1 MEFSTKNREN
11 KDKIHSNFFA
21 TAFCA
26 AFLLI
31 VSLGAFGQSITIT
44 EITDV
49 NAYEVLIGGTTT
61 DYADGT
67 LLTAYYGTTSVES
80 SFSVGNSGEVYGGS
94 FQINVT
100 ALQPGTNYYF
110 QVRDDAG
117 GITSNVYEYQTA
129 ATGGTSTG
137 GNVSWVTIGSDD
149 SFIGELPVNGEYNYS
164 LSQQIYTNAEIDRTG
179 AITKIALYNGNLQ
192 MTRTIN
198 LYMLST
204 YKQNFSDLDDWESV
218 SSSDLVF
225 SGEVTFLVSQWTEI
239 ELNTPFEYD
248 GTGNIIVVVD
258 DNTGNYES
266 AMNFSAFEA
275 TGQSIY
281 VSSDYTDY
289 DATDLSAVSASSIG
303 SVKNQIKFGFM
314 DSSSQ
319 TSGDSVNWITI
330 GAGNS
335 TNQNLPVNSYYDYSL
350 SQQIYTYAEIGHAG
364 TIESVAFYN
373 TSYETTRTIDLY
385 MYNTDRQTFTST
397 NDWETVD
404 PGDLVFSGEVTF
416 LSDEWTEIP
425 LNTPFEYDGLHNI
438 IIVADDNT
446 VIEATSLSFR
456 VFSATSQAIYYSDYS
471 TDIDPT
477 YLNGTTALDVANVKS
492 QIKFGFTA
500 TNPTF
505 SYVDLG
511 LTSGTKWATMNV
523 GAERPED
530 FGTYFAWGE
539 TSTKTIYDW
548 ASYTYAAGE
557 SDAAPGFT
565 KYCNDASLGNNGF
578 TDELTV
584 LQAGDDAATANL
596 GSNWRMPTYDEILE
610 LTSECQYSY
619 TTQNGVYGIIVTGP
633 NNHTIFIPAAGGRQF
648 ENEVWEEGS
657 GNYWA
662 SSLDTDNPTNA
673 QGFYFAS
680 NGFGAI
686 SIMRRYGLPIR
697 PVYVPSNTAN
707 NQNGNVIFQCD
718 FEDDTENA
726 NWTLNTGGQTN
737 HWEIGIPSMTNVEK
751 SLYITNG
758 NGNEYTNTSA
768 SYAYAYREVEI
779 TEAGNYQFEFDWMAN
794 GESNYDNLRAFF
806 IPTTASPNLTD
817 GESNG
822 MTSSNNDAP
831 TGWIDLYSQSGIM
844 AGQSDWQHNTKSL
857 SIDVTGT
864 YYLVFFWKNDS
875 GDGNNPPAAVDN
887 IVVSREQQT
896 NANTFTDTRDGK
908 TYSYVTIGNQTWMA
922 ENLRY
927 EGNIPLGSS
936 TSTTEAYRYNPND
949 DADNVATYGYLYN
962 WTAAMNGESSSA
974 STPSG
979 VQGICPEGWHLPS
992 IDEWLELADALDG
1005 DTDKGSQLA
1014 GHSDLWTAQALTN
1027 STYFGAS
1034 GFDALPAG
1042 YYGGAYQG
1050 IGRNTYF
1057 WCATESALNNSSAFY
1072 QGISYDYTTLSNS
1085 GGQAY
1090 SGKDYAYS
1098 VRCVKDAVNT
1108 ASYETGTFTD
1118 TRDGR
1123 SYDFVII
1130 GEQTWMAENLRYDN
1144 SGSMTVAQGSEQ
1156 SDTDPYLYYPNGDSQ
1171 NLETYGYLYNWPAA
1185 MNGAESSDAN
1195 PSGVQGICPLGWHLP
1210 SNAEWTQLV
1219 ETLGDETNAGAM
1231 LAGNASIWTAG
1242 TLTASEYFGTSGF
1255 NVLPSGYYYP
1265 GDYGG
1270 FGSSTSFWSTT
1281 EDIESNTRVYLR
1293 DVDNSGTS
1301 LSRSRGSKTYG
1312 FSVRCIKDASNTANN
1327 NTNSDDIVYQS
1338 DFENT
1343 GEWSEWTLNN
1353 SGQTNYWTIG
1363 LGSSDVSTTETN
1375 CLYITNDGSSYNYN
1389 SGAESAVYAYKEI
1402 ELSSTSNYHILF
1414 DWKCIGEESW
1424 DYLRA
1429 FIIPASENPNL
1440 SAGNVIGDGYEDA
1453 NTTPDGW
1460 IDLYD
1465 GQMSSSDNQWRNAE
1479 STVALSAGNYYL
1491 VFYWRNDES
1500 AGSNPPAAV
1509 DNIFIYKLM
1518 PISVTTNVSDRTS
1531 TSVTLNGTITFAGEP
1546 ENIAA
1551 GFKWGNSE
1559 TSLLDNITTQSTG
1572 ATFSEQLTGL
1582 TSQTTYYYQAYA
1594 VYDGDTAF
1602 SEITQFRTALDESS
1616 AGGANNPLP
1625 IGDMN
1630 DWQDF
1635 SNALQNPSTVTYK
1648 GVMLADYGQDIYFSL
1663 ESDLSFTE
1671 AGVTFSIDNFK
1682 GNLNGNYNTITVQPY
1697 QTFTGLFANFSDGH
1711 IDNLN
1716 LRMNSSATLEGA
1728 GDFGVLCQNAYQAY
1742 ISNCTVS
1749 GISSEELSS
1758 SDDGHFVGGL
1768 VGNASQTTISG
1779 CTNNLKITSDVAR
1792 VGGIAGGASGTIM
1805 YCTNNAELR
1814 GAYVG
1819 GIVAENAATITNCL
1833 NTGLLN
1839 CSDEYAGGISALG
1852 GTIVCCMNIGEISA
1866 TGTQRAGGIVGSA
1879 ESTTTVTNCAN
1890 YGVFPTFSSPM
1901 GGIAGNGSGTY
1912 SHNVSAPLCRSTEQA
1927 IYSLNEIYATVATEE
1942 SEYNSASETDD
1953 FFDEQVGDIKVDS
1966 LRLRFAERGT
1976 PKTTAEIV
1984 GSQLSGSLSS
1994 EYWDFTEDLYPKPK
2008 YFTETSQTIAARIPI
2023 YLGPHQS
2030 VFGVWENF
2038 SLPTSIDGR
2047 QITWVSSD
2055 NAISISDGT
2064 ATVTRP
2070 ASGEDDI
2077 DVQITADYD
2086 GYTKT
2091 FVVRV
2096 IAPKQIPVYTGDASQ
2111 DSVYIYLSGEFDN
2124 DTEGITYAYDYGF
2137 QYSTT
2142 SADLSEDVTSVQSDN
2157 LNHVFYDGRSF
2168 TYPLEDIPNGTMVYY
2183 RAYATTADGTEYGD
2197 ILSYKALGA
2206 PVVVAH
2212 YPMWRTDNDATI
2224 ELDITLNE
2232 GEYDEFYEMEKNVYF
2247 GTQRDNLAT
2256 LGYIDYDAE
2265 YHEFSVNL
2273 HGLVPETK
2281 YYYVAEVTNDYGTT
2295 RSDTLEFLTYGTMTD
2310 SSDFTHYYT
2319 IQIGDQT
2326 WMAQNLK
2333 YAGDG
2338 VSLGTTTSETDP
2350 YYYYVNG
2357 DEANTD
2363 EYGYLYNW
2371 AAAMNGASS
2380 STDNPSGVQGICPN
2394 GWHLPSNAEWTQ
2406 LATTLGGT
2414 GNAGAMLSGQPAGED
2429 QYWQSGTLTESGDFG
2444 KSGFNALPAGDYRS
2458 TYSGY
2463 GSYAYFWTAT
2473 EQSSSIVYGRS
2484 IGITS
2489 TSLLSNSSPQKY
2501 FGYAVRCVKNLDI
2514 IVATNNATNVTT
2526 TSAIL
2531 NGSISNASSSGIT
2544 ARGFMFGTESTNL
2557 TQDLQST
2564 DNTTDFTYTLSDLT
2578 TNTTYYFKAYATIN
2592 GETMYGDVKAFM
2604 TPSGVHDN
2612 YAYVD
2617 LGLPSGTMWATIN
2630 LGAESFTEAGN
2641 RYAWGETTTKDEY
2654 TQSNYTYSDN
2664 PTILPAEADAAAV
2677 NWQGDWRM
2685 PTHEEMLELRNN
2697 CTATWIQDIEDGMLF
2712 TGPNGNS
2719 IFLHI
2724 YTDGN
2729 GTGYYWSS
2737 SIDADNSSKARG
2749 MSVYASTSFN
2759 NVGMTN
2765 ASRYYGDYVRP
2776 VYRLVPTV
2784 ATLSATDVSSTS
2796 AVLHG
2801 RISNIGNSEVTARGF
2816 KFGTSSDNLT
2826 ETLTSTDNTDEF
2838 SYTLSDLEAGRTY
2851 YFRAFATN
2859 SDGTSYDEVK
2869 ILMTP
2874 GGQQFAGHDYVDLG
2888 LPSGIMWATCNVG
2901 ATSPEEGGNK
2911 YAWGETTTKD
2921 TYSQDSYTYSD
2932 NPEILPADHDAAVV
2946 VWGGGWHMPTSA
2958 DFEEL
2963 VNNCTLERT
2972 TLNDVEGYVF
2982 TGPNGNSIF
2991 MRNSYYWSSSLVI
3004 TTQTN
3009 AYALSLNTTGA
3020 NVRSNARTFGDY
3032 VRGVYSVP
3040 EVALSYPVW
3049 RDSLAVSLKAKYTIN
3064 GTVQSYKY
3072 YTGTAKNSLSEV
3084 TEGVTISSDEHLL
3097 TVNVY
3102 NLSPRTEYWAMAEIV
3117 DEYGTYRSD
3126 TLSFYTYGSFVD
3138 SRNNTTYYTIQ
3149 IGDQTWMAQNLKY
3162 AGDEVSLGT
3171 TTSETEHY
3179 YYYVN
3184 GNEANSDEY
3193 GYLYNW
3199 AAAMNGASASDE
3211 NPSGVQGICPN
3222 GWHLPSDAEW
3232 TQLSDY
3238 LGGDDN
3244 AAAMLAGG
3252 DQYWLTDILTQ
3263 SVNFGKSGFNALP
3276 TGYYARDYIEFS
3288 TYAAFWSATE
3298 SENNKAYYRDFF
3310 NFSEIFGRHEAI
3322 SDSHSYGFSYA
3333 VRCVKGTTIYAYDTV
3348 NYCGEQYTFGT
3359 QTLTANGDYEE
3370 TFHLGTDKDSIV
3382 YLHLTMYPALTAT
3395 INEFSN
3401 GCYGANNGYVE
3412 VTAGGGAGT
3421 YTYNWNTPEAQTT
3434 ARVNNLGAGE
3444 YSVTVTDAARCTATV
3459 SQALTA
3465 PAELTASINGN
3476 NPNCFGDG
3484 TTLTADV
3491 NGGSPDYT
3499 YVWSNNETTESIVV
3513 TPTATTTYTITVTDA
3528 NNCTATA
3535 SKNVVVN
3542 SQLTVSISGD
3552 TQVQCFGDNTAT
3564 LTASASGGS
3573 MATGYTYNW
3582 SNSLE
3587 GQTIS
3592 TLGAGNYNVTVT
3604 DANGCFATASV
3615 TITQP
3620 SAALSVSIS
3629 ATNTTINCSNPSVT
3643 LTATPTGGTEDYTYS
3658 WSNSGTNNTSE
3669 VTAPGT
3675 YMVEVSDANSCTA
3688 EATQTITQDITV
3700 PTVTIDNTE
3709 TELNCNRT
3717 SIALTATGNG
3727 ASYVWSNGETNAAT
3741 TVTNPGT
3748 YTVTATGS
3756 NGCTNEASTT
3766 ITRVENP
3773 TVEVTAG
3780 EILCNGGTTTF
3791 TANVSNGKSPYSY
3804 RWQDN
3809 STSQTLNAQAGT
3821 YSVTITDNNGCT
3833 ASASTT
3839 VNVNDQTVPELT
3851 GTWPSNI
3858 TGQNNCFA
3866 NADISE
3872 LLSNDAV
3879 EALYE
3884 DCSGITVSHTDVNTS
3899 TDNCGWTI
3907 TRTYTIQDPYG
3918 NTVEPNPTMSVS
3930 GSDQTAPTLSGTWPA
3945 NITGQNNCFADADI
3959 SGLISDDDVADLY
3972 SDGCGG
3978 TITVNHSDENTLT
3991 DNCGWTITRT
4001 YTISDACGNET
4012 INTMSV
4018 SGSDQSAPT
4027 LTGTWPSNITGQN
4040 NCFANA
4046 DLSGLIS
4053 DDDVA
4058 ALYGGCS
4065 GTVTVTHA
4073 DVNTLTDNC
4082 GWTITRTYT
4091 INNACGTNSTTNT
4104 QSVSGSDQTVPT
4116 LTGTWPANITAQN
4129 NCFANADVSDLMSDD
4144 DVAELYSDGC
4154 GGTVS
4159 VTHTDANT
4167 TTDNCGWTITRTYT
4181 ISDAC
4186 GNEATNT
4193 QSVSGSDET
4202 APTIGDDNLNR
4213 QLTSTNCTFIV
4224 PDLTSEVR
4232 NIASDNCTANG
4243 NLTIVQSITAGTE
4256 ITTATTV
4263 IVTVTDQCGNNS
4275 TKEIELTLP
4284 EELTTSL
4291 SANPAT
4297 IACNGGTTSITNTP
4311 SGGTTPYQ
4319 YFWSNSTNEQSLAS
4333 VLAGTYTVTVRDNNG
4348 CSVVESLEITQP
4360 AQLTVSLSAGTLN
4373 CHGETTYVTAE
4384 TTGGTGDVSYLWSNA
4399 ETTPS
4404 LLQMGGGTYSVTV
4417 TDANNCIATATI
4429 TIDEPAEL
4437 TSSLSTGTIG
4447 CNGGTANITNTVT
4460 GGTEPITYEWS
4471 NGSNT
4476 QGLTGVVAGEYT
4488 VTVRDNNGCS
4498 VVQSATISQPAA
4510 LTVSLSTGAIA
4521 CNGETTTISAN
4532 VDGGTSP
4539 YTYAWNNDATTES
4552 ITGAVAGTYSVT
4564 VTDANTCAT
4573 STAITITQPDALS
4586 VSISGP
4592 TSVCENTT
4600 TTLTANVQ
4608 GGTTDYTYL
4617 WSYNN
4622 STTVSITTPQ
4632 LTTATEYSVTV
4643 TDANECSASASVN
4656 VEIGDTPGITIA
4668 DVTAICV
4675 GGNAILQAN
4684 VSNAGSDYE
4693 VVWSSSDTGA
4703 GLPDVLNTDA
4713 ITVTPT
4719 TAGTYTYTVSLTAT
4733 SCSDGQPFT
4742 SSEDVTLTVNAL
4754 PDVAISNNTN
4764 ETTIT
4769 CSTTTISL
4777 TATGGTSYQ
4786 WSNGGTTAENNI
4798 TSAGNYIVTVTDANG
4813 CSNTESITIDE
4824 DVTAP
4829 AVSINNTTGTT
4840 LLTCTTTSINVE
4852 ATGDDA
4858 TYLWSNG
4865 ETTAT
4870 TAITT
4875 GGTYTVTA
4883 TADNGCTSTAAIEIT
4898 PNADAPS
4905 LSITNNT
4912 GETELTCALTS
4923 ISVTATGSGTS
4934 YQWTGGAS
4942 TNEAS
4947 NTFTEPGTYT
4957 VVATAGNGCSASD
4970 QITITRN
4977 IEAPDIIASATASAI
4992 CQGESTTISAT
5003 GGQSYTWS
5011 PETGLPTTV
5020 GASITASPTSTITYT
5035 VTGVG
5040 ANGCNGTADV
5050 TITVNLPTSSEF
5062 TAAACDLYTWNGTN
5076 YTESGDF
5083 QQTFPNANGCD
5094 SVVTLHLTI
5103 NHAVTNEF
5111 SETACSSFE
5120 WNSTTYTES
5129 GDYVQTLQTVNGCDS
5144 VVTLHLTINTP
5155 TESNDTVTVCDSYEW
5170 NGTTYTETGNYQVT
5184 LPNANAN
5191 GCDSIANLFLTINHA
5206 VTGIDRQEACE
5217 SFTWIDGVTY
5227 TESTDST
5234 AAPTFTLQNTEGC
5247 DSVVSLYLVVNH
5259 STTNEVS
5266 AQMCSGVPYTYE
5278 GETFTEAGTYTVT
5291 LTNSHGCDSIVT
5303 LTITYAN
5310 NCGGIVSGVVTD
5322 ENTGDVISNA
5332 RVTVGNQVTRTNAE
5346 GQFSLEVL
5354 RGRKA
5359 LRVSAAGYISY
5370 GNMVDIQSDTVFNIS
5385 LNAPHIETDVDS
5397 LTVSSYPYL
5406 EQSDSITLINTGS
5419 GTLVWSSITEYDNL
5433 ALVEDSVIQQRR
5445 NTRSLWD
5452 SIQTF
5457 ATRENAEQAIA
5468 TDGFFIYTSSWMR
5481 PGEFNRYTPNG
5492 EYVETFYIENVGS
5505 IRNLSY
5511 DGTNFYGTEGTN
5523 IIFKLDL
5530 DNQTLVDS
5538 IETDIQEIRHCSFN
5552 KQDGSLLAGSWNSL
5566 YRIDVE
5572 NGTSEQIR
5580 NDLANVYSSAIDNL
5594 SPGGPYLWLFSQ
5606 TSQNNGPSA
5615 YIRQFNISTGEYTDR
5630 THYLDD
5636 INLSSTSLA
5645 GGICASEYVC
5655 EGKFVL
5661 LANVQNPSGSNTI
5674 ATYEIGRT
5682 NNVVRTGKKSGS
5694 IAPNSSENIS
5704 VKASAT
5710 ETGDYSA
5717 TIKYRAAVMGAYSRD
5732 IDVNI
5737 SAVAPECDAVQQI
5750 SIVTD
5755 TFHTVTLDWQP
5766 VELGNY
5772 ESVSYLVFNT
5782 ASQFAIDT
5790 VSGTTVTYDGL
5801 PVGNHCFC
5809 VMALSQAGYTCLSA
5823 ASDTVCAEIEPIP
5836 CNVALTVEATNDGES
5851 IFLTWN
5857 KPVGVEYF
5865 RIHRDDNAIEEVL
5878 YDDSFVDTNV
5888 VPEVTYCYTVIA
5900 YFEGGICDEV
5910 VGTACTKIVS
5920 GVCAESPV
5928 LQIEAV
5934 GYSVH
5939 LNWTVTNDSYTYKI
5953 FRNDVAIGMTT
5964 DTTYFDNV
5972 NPGYNYCYKV
5982 ESLCEYG
5989 MFTYSN
5995 EECVFVE
6002 VISEDENGQG
6012 SGDGDAIDEWTADNL
6027 TLYPNPTYGQFFIE
6041 GQRIAVVQIFNASGM
6056 LVAEIENT
6064 EDEHI
6069 TINCDSWNPGL
6080 YNIRIIS
6087 AEGETATRR
6096 VTIFR

>member
-117 GITSNVYEYQTA
+117 GITSNVYEYQT
-129 ATGGTSTG
+129 TGTGTGTSTG

-149 SFIGELPVNGEYNYS
+149 SFVGELPVNGEYNYS

-179 AITKIALYNGNLQ
+179 TITKIALYNGNLQ

-319 TSGDSVNWITI
+319 PSGDSVNWITI

-397 NDWETVD
+397 IDWEFVD

-416 LSDEWTEIP
+416 LSGEWTEIT

-511 LTSGTKWATMNV
+511 LTSGTLWATMNV

-548 ASYTYAAGE
+548 ESYTYAAGE

-662 SSLDTDNPTNA
+662 SSLDTDNPADA
-673 QGFYFAS
+673 QGFYFES

-718 FEDDTENA
+718 FEDDTEIA

-737 HWEIGIPSMTNVEK
+737 YWEIGVPSMTNAEK

-758 NGNEYTNTSA
+758 NGNEYTNTST

-794 GESNYDNLRAFF
+794 GESNYDNLRAFL

-822 MTSSNNDAP
+822 MTGSNNDAP
-831 TGWIDLYSQSGIM
+831 TDWIDLYSESGIM

-875 GDGNNPPAAVDN
+875 SDGNNPPAAVDN

-896 NANTFTDTRDGK
+896 NANTFTDNRDGK

-1123 SYDFVII
+1123 TYDFVII
-1130 GEQTWMAENLRYDN
+1130 GDQTWMAENLRYDN

-1219 ETLGDETNAGAM
+1219 ETLGDEANAGAM
-1231 LAGNASIWTAG
+1231 LAGNASMWTAG
-1242 TLTASEYFGTSGF
+1242 TLTASEYFGTSSF
-1255 NVLPSGYYYP
+1255 NALPSGYYYP

-1327 NTNSDDIVYQS
+1327 TTNSDDIIYQS

-1551 GFKWGNSE
+1551 GFKWGISE

-1582 TSQTTYYYQAYA
+1582 TPQTTYYYQAYA

-1602 SEITQFRTALDESS
+1602 SQIAEFRTALDESS

-1635 SNALQNPSTVTYK
+1635 SNALQNPSAVTYK
-1648 GVMLADYGQDIYFSL
+1648 GVMLADYGLDMYFSL
-1663 ESDLSFTE
+1663 ESDLSFPE
-1671 AGVTFSIDNFK
+1671 AGVAFSIDNFK

-1697 QTFTGLFANFSDGH
+1697 PTFTGLFANFSDGH

-1716 LRMNSSATLEGA
+1716 LRLNSSGTLEGA
-1728 GDFGVLCQNAYQAY
+1728 GDFGMLCQTSYQAY

-1749 GISSEELSS
+1749 GTSSADELLS
-1758 SDDGHFVGGL
+1758 SDDGHLVGGL

-1779 CTNNLKITSDVAR
+1779 CTNNLKITSEGAW
-1792 VGGIAGGASGTIM
+1792 VGGIAGRIDGTIM

-1814 GAYVG
+1814 GDYVG
-1819 GIVAENAATITNCL
+1819 GIMADGTATITNCL
-1833 NTGLLN
+1833 NTGQIN
-1839 CSDEYAGGISALG
+1839 CSGSIAGGISGKG
-1852 GTIVCCMNIGEISA
+1852 GNISICMNIGEINA
-1866 TGTQRAGGIVGSA
+1866 TSYSSAGGIVGSA

-1912 SHNVSAPLCRSTEQA
+1912 SHNVSAPLCRSTQQA

-1966 LRLRFAERGT
+1966 LRLRYAERGT

-1994 EYWDFTEDLYPKPK
+1994 QYWDFTDDLYPKPQ
-2008 YFTETSQTIAARIPI
+2008 YINETSQTIVARIPI

-2038 SLPTSIDGR
+2038 SLPTSVDGH
-2047 QITWVSSD
+2047 QITWASND
-2055 NAISISDGT
+2055 NAISISDGI

-2111 DSVYIYLSGEFDN
+2111 DSVFIYLSGEFDN

-2142 SADLSEDVTSVQSDN
+2142 SADLSEGVTSVQSTN

-2206 PVVVAH
+2206 PEVVAK
-2212 YPMWRTDNDATI
+2212 YPMWRTDNSATI
-2224 ELDITLNE
+2224 LFDITLNE
-2232 GEYDEFYEMEKNVYF
+2232 EEDFNELENAFHYGTERNNLSLSSYIYYDE
-2247 GTQRDNLAT
+2247 DNDNYSVDLHDLA
-2256 LGYIDYDAE
+2256 A
-2265 YHEFSVNL
+2265 
-2273 HGLVPETK
+2273 ETK

-2310 SSDFTHYYT
+2310 SSDYTHYYT

-2357 DEANTD
+2357 DESNSD

-2371 AAAMNGASS
+2371 AAAMKGASS

-2414 GNAGAMLSGQPAGED
+2414 ENAGAMLSGQPAGED
-2429 QYWQSGTLTESGDFG
+2429 QYWQTGTLTESVYFG

-2531 NGSISNASSSGIT
+2531 NGSISNAASSGIT

-2578 TNTTYYFKAYATIN
+2578 AATTYYFKAYATIN
-2592 GETMYGDVKAFM
+2592 GETLYGDVKAFM
-2604 TPSGVHDN
+2604 IPSGVYNN
-2612 YAYVD
+2612 YGYVD
-2617 LGLPSGTMWATIN
+2617 LGLPSGTLWAATN
-2630 LGAESFTEAGN
+2630 VGASTPEGYGDY
-2641 RYAWGETTTKDEY
+2641 YAWGETEPKSEY
-2654 TQSNYTYSDN
+2654 TWSTYQHATGTADDN
-2664 PTILPAEADAAAV
+2664 VRFTKYCTDAAYGENGFVDNLTTLELEDDVAAT
-2677 NWQGDWRM
+2677 NWGTGWRM
-2685 PTHEEMLELRNN
+2685 PMHDEISELVDN
-2697 CTATWIQDIEDGMLF
+2697 CTWVWDEPNGIGGYRV
-2712 TGPNGNS
+2712 TGRNGNS
-2719 IFLHI
+2719 IFLPASGLYHESTLI
-2724 YTDGN
+2724 SDG
-2729 GTGYYWSS
+2729 TVAYYWSNTLGQEPIES
-2737 SIDADNSSKARG
+2737 STIAMFTNNYHVQGIYRYFG
-2749 MSVYASTSFN
+2749 HSVRAIFQKSPT
-2759 NVGMTN
+2759 VMTN
-2765 ASRYYGDYVRP
+2765 SA
-2776 VYRLVPTV
+2776 TNITTTT
-2784 ATLSATDVSSTS
+2784 ATLQGKIASS
-2796 AVLHG
+2796 G
-2801 RISNIGNSEVTARGF
+2801 ISDVTARGF
-2816 KFGTSSDNLT
+2816 IYGSDSENLT
-2826 ETLTSTDNTDEF
+2826 DSIASTDNTDEF
-2838 SYTLSDLEAGRTY
+2838 TASISNLESGRRY
-2851 YFRAFATN
+2851 YFKAFAAN
-2859 SDGTSYDEVK
+2859 NDGISYGT
-2869 ILMTP
+2869 LRSFRT
-2874 GGQQFAGHDYVDLG
+2874 LG
-2888 LPSGIMWATCNVG
+2888 PPNV
-2901 ATSPEEGGNK
+2901 TM
-2911 YAWGETTTKD
+2911 Y
-2921 TYSQDSYTYSD
+2921 
-2932 NPEILPADHDAAVV
+2932 
-2946 VWGGGWHMPTSA
+2946 
-2958 DFEEL
+2958 
-2963 VNNCTLERT
+2963 
-2972 TLNDVEGYVF
+2972 
-2982 TGPNGNSIF
+2982 
-2991 MRNSYYWSSSLVI
+2991 
-3004 TTQTN
+3004 
-3009 AYALSLNTTGA
+3009 
-3020 NVRSNARTFGDY
+3020 
-3032 VRGVYSVP
+3032 
-3040 EVALSYPVW
+3040 YPVW
-3049 RDSLAVSLKAKYTIN
+3049 RDTTSVSLKASVEAIGEINTNKFYIGTERSSLTEANEEVFFSNSDSTITIN
-3064 GTVQSYKY
+3064 VYG
-3072 YTGTAKNSLSEV
+3072 
-3084 TEGVTISSDEHLL
+3084 LL
-3097 TVNVY
+3097 PKT
-3102 NLSPRTEYWAMAEIV
+3102 LYWAVAESG
-3117 DEYGTYRSD
+3117 DEYGSSRGD
-3126 TLSFYTYGSFVD
+3126 TISFYTYGHFKDVRD
-3138 SRNNTTYYTIQ
+3138 NTDYKTIKV
-3149 IGDQTWMAQNLKY
+3149 GDQTWMAENLRY
-3162 AGDEVSLGT
+3162 AGDLSIGND
-3171 TTSETEHY
+3171 TSSTVAYRYYPNGDESNVET
-3179 YYYVN
+3179 
-3184 GNEANSDEY
+3184 Y

-3199 AAAMNGASASDE
+3199 KAAMNGGSSSDA
-3211 NPSGVQGICPN
+3211 NPSGVQGICPD
-3222 GWHLPSDAEW
+3222 GWHLPSNSEW
-3232 TQLSDY
+3232 TQLETA
-3238 LGGDDN
+3238 LGSSETGSK
-3244 AAAMLAGG
+3244 LAGSASTWICNYVSC
-3252 DQYWLTDILTQ
+3252 DMLNDK
-3263 SVNFGKSGFNALP
+3263 SFGYSGFNAVP
-3276 TGYYARDYIEFS
+3276 SGVYYQNYYVFGQEV
-3288 TYAAFWSATE
+3288 AFWSATQ
-3298 SENNKAYYRDFF
+3298 F
-3310 NFSEIFGRHEAI
+3310 NETNIYTRYLYTNRTELAT
-3322 SDSHSYGFSYA
+3322 SDNETVNGYN
-3333 VRCVKGTTIYAYDTV
+3333 VRCVKVSTIYAYDTV
-3348 NYCGEQYTFGT
+3348 NYCGEEFTFGT
-3359 QTLTANGDYEE
+3359 QTLSANGDYEE

-3459 SQALTA
+3459 SQTLTA

-3573 MATGYTYNW
+3573 MAMGYTYTWTGNAT
-3582 SNSLE
+3582 
-3587 GQTIS
+3587 GQTL
-3592 TLGAGNYNVTVT
+3592 TNVGAGDYSVTVT
-3604 DANGCFATASV
+3604 DGNNCTASAST
-3615 TITQP
+3615 TITGP
-3620 SAALSVSIS
+3620 NAALSVSIS
-3629 ATNTTINCSNPSVT
+3629 ATNNTLTCSNSSAT
-3643 LTATPTGGTEDYTYS
+3643 LTATVTGGTEDYTYT
-3658 WSNSGTNNTSE
+3658 WSNSVTNNTTE

-3688 EATQTITQDITV
+3688 EATQTITQDITA

-3741 TVTNPGT
+3741 TVTTPDT

-3756 NGCTNEASTT
+3756 NGCTNETSIA
-3766 ITRVENP
+3766 ITKVENP

-3780 EILCNGGTTTF
+3780 EILCNGATTTF
-3791 TANVSNGKSPYSY
+3791 TANVSNGRAPYTF

-3809 STSQTLNAQAGT
+3809 STNQTLTAQAGT
-3821 YSVTITDNNGCT
+3821 YNVTITDSNGCT
-3833 ASASTT
+3833 ATASTT
-3839 VNVNDQTVPELT
+3839 VNVNDQIVPELT

-3858 TGQNNCFA
+3858 TGQNNCFE
-3866 NADISE
+3866 NRDITQ
-3872 LLSNDAV
+3872 LLSDDEV
-3879 EALYE
+3879 EELYE
-3884 DCSGITVSHTDVNTS
+3884 DCSGLTVSHTDANTS

-3918 NTVEPNPTMSVS
+3918 NTVEPNPTISVS
-3930 GSDQTAPTLSGTWPA
+3930 GSDQTAPILSGTWPD
-3945 NITGQNNCFADADI
+3945 NITGQNNCYADRDI
-3959 SGLISDDDVADLY
+3959 SGLLSDEAAAALY
-3972 SDGCGG
+3972 SDNCGG
-3978 TITVNHSDENTLT
+3978 TVTVNHSDENTLT

-4012 INTMSV
+4012 TNTMSV

-4104 QSVSGSDQTVPT
+4104 QSVSGSDQTAPT
-4116 LTGTWPANITAQN
+4116 LIGTWPANITAQN

-4154 GGTVS
+4154 GGTIS

-4224 PDLTSEVR
+4224 PDLTGEVR

-4256 ITTATTV
+4256 ITTATSV

-4284 EELTTSL
+4284 IALTTSL
-4291 SANPAT
+4291 SADPAT

-4311 SGGTTPYQ
+4311 NGGTAPYQ
-4319 YFWSNSTNEQSLAS
+4319 YFWSNSTNEQNLAS
-4333 VLAGTYTVTVRDNNG
+4333 ISAGTYTVTVRDNNG

-4360 AQLTVSLSAGTLN
+4360 NALTASLSAGTIS
-4373 CHGETTYVTAE
+4373 CHGETVNVTNTVA
-4384 TTGGTGDVSYLWSNA
+4384 GGTTSYTYAWEGG
-4399 ETTPS
+4399 ETS
-4404 LLQMGGGTYSVTV
+4404 QNLEGVGGGTYSVTV

-4429 TIDEPAEL
+4429 TINEPAEL
-4437 TSSLSTGTIG
+4437 TSSLSAGTIG

-4719 TAGTYTYTVSLTAT
+4719 TAGTYTYTASLTAT

-4769 CSTTTISL
+4769 CSITTISL

-4813 CSNTESITIDE
+4813 CSSTESITIDE

-4840 LLTCTTTSINVE
+4840 LLTCTTSSINVE

-4858 TYLWSNG
+4858 TYLWSN
-4865 ETTAT
+4865 EVNTAAN
-4870 TAITT
+4870 AITT

-4883 TADNGCTSTAAIEIT
+4883 TADNGCTSTTAIEIT
-4898 PNADAPS
+4898 PNADAPA

-4934 YQWTGGAS
+4934 YQWTGGAN
-4942 TNEAS
+4942 TDEAS

-4957 VVATAGNGCSASD
+4957 VVATAGNGCSASE

-4977 IEAPDIIASATASAI
+4977 IEAPDIVASATASAI

-5217 SFTWIDGVTY
+5217 LFTWIDGVTY

-5433 ALVEDSVIQQRR
+5433 ALVEDSVIHQRR

-5511 DGTNFYGTEGTN
+5511 DGTHFYGTEGTN

-5566 YRIDVE
+5566 YRIDIE

-5580 NDLANVYSSAIDNL
+5580 NDLANVYSSAFDNL

-5661 LANVQNPSGSNTI
+5661 LADVQNPTGSNTI

-5710 ETGDYSA
+5710 ETGNYSA

-5755 TFHTVTLDWQP
+5755 TFHTITLDWQP

-5801 PVGNHCFC
+5801 SVGEHCFC

-5836 CNVALTVEATNDGES
+5836 CNVALTVEAANDGES

-5857 KPVGVEYF
+5857 KSVGVEYF
-5865 RIHRDDNAIEEVL
+5865 RIHRDDNAIDEVL

-5939 LNWTVTNDSYTYKI
+5939 LNWTVTSDSYTYKI

-5995 EECVFVE
+5995 EECVFIE

-6041 GQRIAVVQIFNASGM
+6041 GQRIAIVQIFNASGM
-6056 LVAEIENT
+6056 LVAEIENN
-6064 EDEHI
+6064 EDERI

>member
-49 NAYEVLIGGTTT
+49 NAYEVLIGGTTDIT
-61 DYADGT
+61 DGT
-67 LLTAYYGTTSVES
+67 LLTAYYGTTNVES
-80 SFSVGNSGEVYGGS
+80 SFSIGNTGEVYGGS

-100 ALQPGTNYYF
+100 ALQPNTNYYF

-117 GITSNVYEYQTA
+117 GITSNVYEYQTT

-149 SFIGELPVNGEYNYS
+149 SFVGELPVNGEYNYS

-179 AITKIALYNGNLQ
+179 TITKIALYNGNLQ

-335 TNQNLPVNSYYDYSL
+335 TNQNLPVNSYYDYSF
-350 SQQIYTYAEIGHAG
+350 SQQIYTYAEIGRAG

-397 NDWETVD
+397 IDWEFVD

-416 LSDEWTEIP
+416 LSGEWTEIP

-511 LTSGTKWATMNV
+511 LTSGTLWATMNV

-539 TSTKTIYDW
+539 TTTKTIYDW

-557 SDAAPGFT
+557 ADSNPQFT

-584 LQAGDDAATANL
+584 LQAGDDAATAIL
-596 GSNWRMPTYDEILE
+596 GENWRMPTYDEILE

-633 NNHTIFIPAAGGRQF
+633 NSNTIFIPAAGGRQF

-657 GNYWA
+657 GSYWA
-662 SSLDTDNPTNA
+662 SSLDTNSPTDA
-673 QGFYFAS
+673 QGFYFES
-680 NGFGAI
+680 NGFGPI

-737 HWEIGIPSMTNVEK
+737 HWEIGIPSMTNAEK

-779 TEAGNYQFEFDWMAN
+779 TESGNYQFEFDWMAN

-896 NANTFTDTRDGK
+896 NANTFTDNRDGK

-979 VQGICPEGWHLPS
+979 VQGICPNGWHLPS

-1219 ETLGDETNAGAM
+1219 ETLGDEANAGAM
-1231 LAGNASIWTAG
+1231 LAGNASMWTAG
-1242 TLTASEYFGTSGF
+1242 TLTASEYFGTSSF
-1255 NVLPSGYYYP
+1255 NALPSGYYYP

-1270 FGSSTSFWSTT
+1270 FGSTTSFWSTT
-1281 EDIESNTRVYLR
+1281 EDIESNTRAYLR
-1293 DVDNSGTS
+1293 GVDNSGTS
-1301 LSRSRGSKTYG
+1301 LSRSRGSKEYG
-1312 FSVRCIKDASNTANN
+1312 FSVHCVKDASNTANN
-1327 NTNSDDIVYQS
+1327 NTNSDDIIYQS

-1353 SGQTNYWTIG
+1353 DNQTNYWTIG
-1363 LGSSDVSTTETN
+1363 YGVGDASSTETN
-1375 CLYITNDGSSYNYN
+1375 SLYITNDGSSYNYN
-1389 SGAESAVYAYKEI
+1389 SGSESSVYAYKEI
-1402 ELSSTSNYHILF
+1402 EISSTSNYHILF

-1440 SAGNVIGDGYEDA
+1440 SAGNVIGDGYEGA

-1500 AGSNPPAAV
+1500 SGSNPPAAV

-1602 SEITQFRTALDESS
+1602 SEITEFRTALDESS

-1648 GVMLADYGQDIYFSL
+1648 GVMLADYGLDMYFSL
-1663 ESDLSFTE
+1663 ESDLSFPE
-1671 AGVTFSIDNFK
+1671 AGVAFSIDNFK

-1697 QTFTGLFANFSDGH
+1697 PTFTGLFANFSDGH

-1716 LRMNSSATLEGA
+1716 LRLNSSGTLEGA
-1728 GDFGVLCQNAYQAY
+1728 GDFGMLCQTSYQAY

-1749 GISSEELSS
+1749 GTSSADELLS
-1758 SDDGHFVGGL
+1758 SDDGHLVGGL

-1779 CTNNLKITSDVAR
+1779 CTNNLKITSEGAW
-1792 VGGIAGGASGTIM
+1792 VGGIAGRIDGTIM

-1814 GAYVG
+1814 GDYVG
-1819 GIVAENAATITNCL
+1819 GIMADGTATITNCL
-1833 NTGLLN
+1833 NTGQIN
-1839 CSDEYAGGISALG
+1839 CSGSIAGGISGKG
-1852 GTIVCCMNIGEISA
+1852 GNISNCMNIGEINA
-1866 TGTQRAGGIVGSA
+1866 TSYSSAGGIIGTASN
-1879 ESTTTVTNCAN
+1879 STVTNCAN

-1901 GGIAGNGSGTY
+1901 GGIAGSGIGTY
-1912 SHNVSAPLCRSTEQA
+1912 SHNVSAPLCRSTQQA

-1966 LRLRFAERGT
+1966 LRLRYAERGT
-1976 PKTTAEIV
+1976 HKTTAEIV

-1994 EYWDFTEDLYPKPK
+1994 QYWDFTEDLYPKPQ
-2008 YFTETSQTIAARIPI
+2008 YITETSQTIVARIPI

-2038 SLPTSIDGR
+2038 SLPTSVDGH
-2047 QITWVSSD
+2047 QITWASND

-2096 IAPKQIPVYTGDASQ
+2096 IAPKHIPVYTGDASQ
-2111 DSVYIYLSGEFDN
+2111 DSLIYLSGEFDN

-2142 SADLSEDVTSVQSDN
+2142 SADLSEGVTSVQSTN

-2168 TYPLEDIPNGTMVYY
+2168 TYALAGIPNGTMVYY

-2212 YPMWRTDNDATI
+2212 YPMWRTDTDATI

-2232 GEYDEFYEMEKNVYF
+2232 EEDFNELENAFYYGTERNNLSLSSYIYYDE
-2247 GTQRDNLAT
+2247 DNDNYSVDLHDLA
-2256 LGYIDYDAE
+2256 A
-2265 YHEFSVNL
+2265 N
-2273 HGLVPETK
+2273 TK

-2295 RSDTLEFLTYGTMTD
+2295 RSDTLEFITYGTMTD
-2310 SSDFTHYYT
+2310 SSDYTHYYT
-2319 IQIGDQT
+2319 IQIGNQT

-2357 DEANTD
+2357 DEANSD

-2371 AAAMNGASS
+2371 AAAMKGASS

-2406 LATTLGGT
+2406 LTDYLGGT
-2414 GNAGAMLSGQPAGED
+2414 ENAGAMLSGQPAGED
-2429 QYWQSGTLTESGDFG
+2429 QYWQTGTLTESVYFG
-2444 KSGFNALPAGDYRS
+2444 KSGFNALPAGDYS
-2458 TYSGY
+2458 DPYNNFGINAT
-2463 GSYAYFWTAT
+2463 FWTAT
-2473 EQSSSIVYGRS
+2473 ERNSYNAYNNT
-2484 IGITS
+2484 ITNAETYVSPGNATKS
-2489 TSLLSNSSPQKY
+2489 T
-2501 FGYAVRCVKNLDI
+2501 GYAVRCVKNLDI

-2531 NGSISNASSSGIT
+2531 NGSISNAASSGIT

-2578 TNTTYYFKAYATIN
+2578 ANTTYYFKAYATVN
-2592 GETMYGDVKAFM
+2592 GETIYGEVKAFM

-2630 LGAESFTEAGN
+2630 IGAESFTEAGN

-2654 TQSNYTYSDN
+2654 TQSNYTYSGN

-2677 NWQGDWRM
+2677 IWQGDWRM
-2685 PTHEEMLELRNN
+2685 PTYEELLELKNN

-2737 SIDADNSSKARG
+2737 SIDPDNSSKAMG
-2749 MSVYASTSFN
+2749 MSVYASTSIN

-2765 ASRYYGDYVRP
+2765 ASRYFGDYIRP

-2816 KFGTSSDNLT
+2816 EFGTSSDNLT

-2838 SYTLSDLEAGRTY
+2838 SYTLSDLDAGHTY

-2874 GGQQFAGHDYVDLG
+2874 GGQQLAGHDYVDLG

-2901 ATSPEEGGNK
+2901 ATSPEEEGNS
-2911 YAWGETTTKD
+2911 YAWGETTIKD
-2921 TYSQDSYTYSD
+2921 TYSQDNYTYSD
-2932 NPEILPADHDAAVV
+2932 NPERLPADHDAAAV

-3009 AYALSLNTTGA
+3009 AYSLSLNTTGA
-3020 NVRSNARTFGDY
+3020 NVRSSTRTYGDY

-3171 TTSETEHY
+3171 TTSDTEPY
-3179 YYYVN
+3179 YYYPN
-3184 GNEANSDEY
+3184 GDEANSDEY

-3232 TQLSDY
+3232 TQLTNY
-3238 LGGDDN
+3238 LGGTTN
-3244 AAAMLAGG
+3244 AGAMLAGQ
-3252 DQYWLTDILTQ
+3252 DQYWQTGALTQ
-3263 SVNFGKSGFNALP
+3263 SENFGKSGFNALP
-3276 TGYYARDYIEFS
+3276 AGNYSGGYPLSGSSAV
-3288 TYAAFWSATE
+3288 FWSATKYG
-3298 SENNKAYYRDFF
+3298 NNAYNR
-3310 NFSEIFGRHEAI
+3310 NFSSIDINLSQGVGNM
-3322 SDSHSYGFSYA
+3322 YQGFS

-3459 SQALTA
+3459 SQTLTA

-3499 YVWSNNETTESIVV
+3499 YVWSNNETTESIAV

-3552 TQVQCFGDNTAT
+3552 TQVQCYGD
-3564 LTASASGGS
+3564 LTASLTATASGGS
-3573 MATGYTYNW
+3573 MAMGYTYAW
-3582 SNSLE
+3582 SNSQS
-3587 GQTIS
+3587 GQIIS
-3592 TLGAGNYNVTVT
+3592 TLGAGNYSVTVT
-3604 DANGCFATASV
+3604 DGNSCTASAST
-3615 TITQP
+3615 TITGP
-3620 SAALSVSIS
+3620 STALSINIS
-3629 ATNTTINCSNPSVT
+3629 ATNNTLTCSNLSAT
-3643 LTATPTGGTEDYTYS
+3643 ITATVTGGTEGYTYN

-3669 VTAPGT
+3669 VTAPGSYT
-3675 YMVEVSDANSCTA
+3675 VVVTDANGCSV
-3688 EATQTITQDITV
+3688 EATQTITEDKTA

-3709 TELNCNRT
+3709 TELNCNLT
-3717 SIALTATGNG
+3717 SIALTATGSG

-3741 TVTNPGT
+3741 TVTTPDT

-3756 NGCTNEASTT
+3756 NGCTNETSIA
-3766 ITRVENP
+3766 ITKVENP
-3773 TVEVTAG
+3773 TVEVSAG
-3780 EILCNGGTTTF
+3780 EILCNGATTTF
-3791 TANVSNGKSPYSY
+3791 TANVSNGKSPYTY

-3809 STSQTLNAQAGT
+3809 TTNQTLNAQAGT
-3821 YSVTITDNNGCT
+3821 YSVTITDSNGCT

-3839 VNVNDQTVPELT
+3839 VSQPDQLTASIGKTDVLCNGESNGTATVTVDGGTVPYQYN
-3851 GTWPSNI
+3851 WSNGESDTEI
-3858 TGQNNCFA
+3858 TGLTIGNY
-3866 NADISE
+3866 S
-3872 LLSNDAV
+3872 V
-3879 EALYE
+3879 
-3884 DCSGITVSHTDVNTS
+3884 TVSDSNGCS
-3899 TDNCGWTI
+3899 TTLETTI
-3907 TRTYTIQDPYG
+3907 
-3918 NTVEPNPTMSVS
+3918 
-3930 GSDQTAPTLSGTWPA
+3930 DQP
-3945 NITGQNNCFADADI
+3945 
-3959 SGLISDDDVADLY
+3959 
-3972 SDGCGG
+3972 
-3978 TITVNHSDENTLT
+3978 NTLT
-3991 DNCGWTITRT
+3991 
-4001 YTISDACGNET
+4001 
-4012 INTMSV
+4012 
-4018 SGSDQSAPT
+4018 
-4027 LTGTWPSNITGQN
+4027 
-4040 NCFANA
+4040 A
-4046 DLSGLIS
+4046 DIGR
-4053 DDDVA
+4053 
-4058 ALYGGCS
+4058 GGIQC
-4065 GTVTVTHA
+4065 T
-4073 DVNTLTDNC
+4073 
-4082 GWTITRTYT
+4082 
-4091 INNACGTNSTTNT
+4091 
-4104 QSVSGSDQTVPT
+4104 
-4116 LTGTWPANITAQN
+4116 
-4129 NCFANADVSDLMSDD
+4129 
-4144 DVAELYSDGC
+4144 

-4159 VTHTDANT
+4159 NIHASASGGTQPYAYAWNNGLDTSSPSTENFTAGTYSVTITDANGCSATAET
-4167 TTDNCGWTITRTYT
+4167 TIDDPDPVTPSLTTSGIMCNGGITNITNTITGGSGTYIRYT
-4181 ISDAC
+4181 WSN
-4186 GNEATNT
+4186 GGTS
-4193 QSVSGSDET
+4193 Q
-4202 APTIGDDNLNR
+4202 NLNG
-4213 QLTSTNCTFIV
+4213 V
-4224 PDLTSEVR
+4224 
-4232 NIASDNCTANG
+4232 
-4243 NLTIVQSITAGTE
+4243 TAGTYSVTVSDHYGCEGSASIEVSEPDALIVAISAGE
-4256 ITTATTV
+4256 ILCFEGTTSISANAEGGTGSYSYAWADGLGSEQTF
-4263 IVTVTDQCGNNS
+4263 IGGANTYSVTVTDENGCTAAAS
-4275 TKEIELTLP
+4275 TTVSQPTQLTASITAQTNVSCKNGSDGSATVTANGGTTGYTYAWSNDANTQTISALTAGTYSVTITDAKGCSTVVTTEITEPTA
-4284 EELTTSL
+4284 LTTSL

-4311 SGGTTPYQ
+4311 NGGTAPYQ
-4319 YFWSNSTNEQSLAS
+4319 YFWSNSTNEQNLAS
-4333 VLAGTYTVTVRDNNG
+4333 VSAGTYTVTVRDNNG

-4384 TTGGTGDVSYLWSNA
+4384 TNGGTGDVSYLWSNT

-4417 TDANNCIATATI
+4417 TDANGCIATAST

-4437 TSSLSTGTIG
+4437 TSSLSAGTIG
-4447 CNGGTANITNTVT
+4447 CNGGTANITNTVN

-4471 NGSNT
+4471 NGANT

-4488 VTVRDNNGCS
+4488 VTVMDNNGCS

-4521 CNGETTTISAN
+4521 CNGETTTISAS

-4539 YTYAWNNDATTES
+4539 YTYAWNNEATTEDL
-4552 ITGAVAGTYSVT
+4552 TGIGAGTYSVT

-4719 TAGTYTYTVSLTAT
+4719 TAGTYTYTASLTAT
-4733 SCSDGQPFT
+4733 SCSDGLPFEN
-4742 SSEDVTLTVNAL
+4742 SAQVQLLVNAL

-4898 PNADAPS
+4898 PNADAPTV
-4905 LSITNNT
+4905 SITNNT

-4934 YQWTGGAS
+4934 YQWSGGAN
-4942 TNEAS
+4942 TDEAS

-4957 VVATAGNGCSASD
+4957 VVATAGNGCSASE

-4977 IEAPDIIASATASAI
+4977 IEAPDIVASSTASAI

-5040 ANGCNGTADV
+5040 TNGCNGTADV

-5062 TAAACDLYTWNGTN
+5062 TAAACDLYTWNGTD

-5129 GDYVQTLQTVNGCDS
+5129 GTYVHTFTAVNGCDS

-5217 SFTWIDGVTY
+5217 SFTWIDGNTY

-5234 AAPTFTLQNTEGC
+5234 NAPTFTLQNTEGC

-5259 STTNEVS
+5259 STTSEVS

-5406 EQSDSITLINTGS
+5406 EQSDSITISNTGS

-5433 ALVEDSVIQQRR
+5433 ALVEDSVIQQRS

-5492 EYVETFYIENVGS
+5492 EYVETFYVENVGS

-5511 DGTNFYGTEGTN
+5511 DGTHFYGTEGTN

-5566 YRIDVE
+5566 YRIDIE

-5580 NDLANVYSSAIDNL
+5580 SDLANVYSSAFDNL

-5615 YIRQFNISTGEYTDR
+5615 YIRQFNISTGEYTSK

-5636 INLSSTSLA
+5636 INLTNSSLA
-5645 GGICASEYVC
+5645 GGICASEYIC

-5661 LANVQNPSGSNTI
+5661 LADVQNPTGSNTI

-5737 SAVAPECDAVQQI
+5737 AAVAPECDAVQQI

-5772 ESVSYLVFNT
+5772 ESVLYLVFNT
-5782 ASQFAIDT
+5782 ASQVAIDT

-5809 VMALSQAGYTCLSA
+5809 VMALSQAGYTCLSE
-5823 ASDTVCAEIEPIP
+5823 ASDTVCAEIEPVP
-5836 CNVALTVEATNDGES
+5836 CNVALAVEATNDGES

-5939 LNWTVTNDSYTYKI
+5939 LNWTVTSDSYTYKI

-5989 MFTYSN
+5989 MFAYSN

-6064 EDEHI
+6064 EDERI